1 MKDKT
6 AQLLAV
12 IIGIALIVIYSV
24 VMMATEG
31 NSGWSWIMLVIG
43 IVFLIGGGQMLRRSK
58 PT

>member
-31 NSGWSWIMLVIG
+31 NSGWSWILLVVG
-43 IVFLIGGGQMLRRSK
+43 IVFLIGGGRILRRST

>member
-31 NSGWSWIMLVIG
+31 NSGWSWILLIIG